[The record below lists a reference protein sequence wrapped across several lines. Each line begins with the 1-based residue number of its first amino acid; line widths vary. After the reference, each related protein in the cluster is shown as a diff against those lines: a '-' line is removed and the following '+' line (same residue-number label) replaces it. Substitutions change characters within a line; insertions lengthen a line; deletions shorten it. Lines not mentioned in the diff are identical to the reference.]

1 MFIPWQLG
9 SDNEVPILF
18 FANKMDMPAAATPME
33 VWLRNM
39 KLWHLSLDCVFLY
52 FHICTFHW
60 KAIWFP
66 VLLISPPYVGIEPL
80 VDGLSFSPRLGKCQ

>member
-33 VWLRNM
+33 VVQA
-39 KLWHLSLDCVFLY
+39 LSLDQLQV
-52 FHICTFHW
+52 
-60 KAIWFP
+60 
-66 VLLISPPYVGIEPL
+66 
-80 VDGLSFSPRLGKCQ
+80 